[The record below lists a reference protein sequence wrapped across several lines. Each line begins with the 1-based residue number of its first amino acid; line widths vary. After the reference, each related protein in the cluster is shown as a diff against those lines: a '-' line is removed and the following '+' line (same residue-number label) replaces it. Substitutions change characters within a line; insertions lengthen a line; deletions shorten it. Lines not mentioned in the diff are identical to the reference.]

1 MTDIR
6 SLGSTGQ
13 AVFDTASRIKEA
25 GLIDEAKFKEL
36 TNTNVGRQDVAIGN
50 EALNALQANT
60 PDAKKLLFAI
70 PKMNNDIM
78 TLQLDA
84 LKKKTV
90 EAPKAENR
98 TGGDATQGSGTSAG
112 DALRQFLDL
121 IASSSGPSAI
131 RNIRQ

>member
-13 AVFDTASRIKEA
+13 AVFDTASRVKEA
-25 GLIDEAKFKEL
+25 GLIDDAKFKEL

-78 TLQLDA
+78 TLQRQALNQSREQLRNAREGAPPQQQSQEVNFEA
-84 LKKKTV
+84 LKNELKKLV
-90 EAPKAENR
+90 E
-98 TGGDATQGSGTSAG
+98 G
-112 DALRQFLDL
+112 
-121 IASSSGPSAI
+121 ASPI
-131 RNIRQ
+131 RNISQ